1 MPSGQPLS
9 AGTVVPGLRE
19 AIVDGEFAP
28 GSRLSEQAIA
38 SRFGVSRT
46 PVREAFA
53 QLERE
58 GLVLTVARTGV
69 FVRTIDAREAEDIYE
84 TREALETQAARL
96 AARRQ
101 TAVTIARLRE
111 RLAALGAAAD
121 ASDVHAYTAQL
132 DRFYELLMEAAGN
145 GVLRRS
151 YEALT
156 GPVRRLRRIAMHY
169 PGRLRASYEHAVAI
183 VEAIASGNEDAAE
196 LEMRNQLLTAREA
209 VLAVLNREQGA
220 P

>member
-9 AGTVVPGLRE
+9 ASKVVPVLRE
-19 AIVDGEFAP
+19 AIVDGELAP

-69 FVRTIDAREAEDIYE
+69 YVRIIDAREAEDIYE

-101 TAVTIARLRE
+101 TPVTIARLRE
-111 RLAALGAAAD
+111 RLGALGDAAKAD
-121 ASDVHAYTAQL
+121 DERAYTAQL

-156 GPVRRLRRIAMHY
+156 GPVRRLRRIAMQY
-169 PGRLRASYEHAVAI
+169 PDRLHASYEHAVAI
-183 VEAIASGNEDAAE
+183 VEAIASGNEDMAE
-196 LEMRNQLLTAREA
+196 AEMRSQLSTAREA
-209 VLAVLNREQGA
+209 VLTVLSGGLLQ
-220 P
+220 